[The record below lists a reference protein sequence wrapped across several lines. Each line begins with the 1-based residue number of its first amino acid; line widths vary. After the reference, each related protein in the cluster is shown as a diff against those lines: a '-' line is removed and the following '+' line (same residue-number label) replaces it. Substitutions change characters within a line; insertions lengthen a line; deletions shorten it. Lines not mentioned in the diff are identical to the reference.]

1 MKAVIL
7 AAGYGT
13 RLQRDVEND
22 KTERFKHLLGIA
34 KPLLP
39 VGHCALISHWIK
51 SMTATGCVDTIFV
64 VVSYLHWSILTEFL
78 QESESNLVFA

>member
-13 RLQRDVEND
+13 RLQKDIEND
-22 KTERFKHLLGIA
+22 LTGNFKHLRGIA

-39 VGHCALISHWIK
+39 VGPCALISHWVQALTK
-51 SMTATGCVDTIFV
+51 TGCADTIYV
-64 VVSYLHWSILTEFL
+64 VVSLE
-78 QESESNLVFA
+78 